1 MQICDG
7 LKLIYNC
14 TDLRG
19 GGQPKDEA
27 EAADSEGDG
36 ALPGL
41 EAGGLDGDEA
51 LDEGVEGGEALC
63 DAEHDEG
70 EVEEDAPEGGDV
82 ARPEQREVGGHQ
94 LRGQTVHLVPGL
106 LTRITRIT

>member
-1 MQICDG
+1 MV
-7 LKLIYNC
+7 LIC

-19 GGQPKDEA
+19 GGQSEDEA
-27 EAADSEGDG
+27 EAADGEGDG

-51 LDEGVEGGEALC
+51 LDEGVEGGEALG

-82 ARPEQREVGGHQ
+82 AGPQQREVGGHQ

-106 LTRITRIT
+106 LARITRIT